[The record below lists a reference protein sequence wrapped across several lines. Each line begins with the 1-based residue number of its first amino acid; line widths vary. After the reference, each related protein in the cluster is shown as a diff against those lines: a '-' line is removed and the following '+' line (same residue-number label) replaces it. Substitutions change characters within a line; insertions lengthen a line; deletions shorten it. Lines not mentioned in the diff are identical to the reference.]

1 LSGALPSAHDKL
13 MCIDSK
19 MYNVTGKGREPSIIS
34 VSVERETVN
43 VNSCHV
49 QLTNDKHELTIVCPN
64 MKSQ

>member
-1 LSGALPSAHDKL
+1 
-13 MCIDSK
+13 
-19 MYNVTGKGREPSIIS
+19 MYNVTGKGREPSNIS